1 MALTDA
7 VASIDPKLCK
17 GCSTCIDICPKQSI
31 RMVEEDV
38 AES

>member
-1 MALTDA
+1 MTDV

-38 AES
+38 AEK